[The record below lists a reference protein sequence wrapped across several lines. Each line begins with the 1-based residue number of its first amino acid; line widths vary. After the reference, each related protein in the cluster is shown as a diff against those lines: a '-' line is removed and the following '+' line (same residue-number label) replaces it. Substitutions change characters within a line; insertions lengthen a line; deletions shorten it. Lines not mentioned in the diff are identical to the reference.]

1 MVKGVC
7 GYVCRGWE
15 SKDFEDPSALRDLD
29 LEQVTQTF
37 LNFKLLIC
45 KVGMESPLLR
55 VLVCLG

>member
-1 MVKGVC
+1 MSVGA
-7 GYVCRGWE
+7 GRART
-15 SKDFEDPSALRDLD
+15 SALRDLD

-45 KVGMESPLLR
+45 EVGMESPLLG